1 MAGAGAASRLRQHIV
16 KRAADAS
23 EHTIR
28 GVEKNGRQLE
38 ARGQVDPAQASVEP
52 DEQGGAAPAAVGY
65 VPIEIGDVV
74 PTEHKYE
81 YLSIRVENVPL
92 GAKLSA
98 GEDNGDE
105 SWSLTV
111 ADLKNLVYIPSR
123 KGVDERN
130 LIVRIVGVKG
140 GFGEAVKSVEV
151 PIGPADLV
159 QGTYEAP
166 AAGSSMF
173 GAGGGMAAA
182 FQAEID
188 AEVARQLATQ
198 KGAWQKELQR
208 RLAEQAQAHEEAL
221 GAGANMERTA
231 EAESLIAEAEARVQ
245 AAEAAAQE
253 AHEAMVQALARA
265 ESAEAEAASL
275 GMNEEAETLREQL
288 MAVRREL
295 SGVRASMRVR
305 SGSVEEIQKE
315 VHDSLQDE
323 FAHQLEELH
332 ERYGRELERLTK
344 LATSAT
350 ASVPAPPLAADG
362 GEIQA
367 RLAEAR
373 RQWEQEIAAKLASV
387 ESATKKAILEGR
399 EAAVAQ
405 ARQQWEQE
413 FQGRLAEAQ
422 AEWQESQ
429 LGGAPDPAPQ
439 VDTDALVK
447 QAIAARDKQWQ
458 AEFERRMSKERE
470 AWQAAQPAPA
480 AGIDEDEVA
489 RRIEAARQ
497 EWETSQPAP
506 AAGVDEDEVANRIEI
521 ARQEWEASQPEP
533 VGGVDEEE
541 LVRRMEAAR
550 QEWLEAQNSLIEMR
564 DREWQ
569 AELDRRVSEEHE
581 QLVAAQAAIAT
592 AGTGEGDPEAL
603 AAIQQEWA
611 QSQTLEIERR
621 LLEAEEAWAAK
632 DEERLQ
638 AARQSWEAEQ
648 QQMLAERDEK
658 WKLEIVRQLD
668 EARHAWKQG
677 VEDHVPDLEM
687 PVVTAGE
694 APVGVSP
701 GTDEDPT
708 VSAAPETAV
717 SDVVADQS
725 SMLIGEEEVVLDEE
739 VPSFFEE
746 HPEETFADRELGLQG
761 RRDLP
766 EEDEDDGSDDI
777 VPEWM
782 EIWADKLRIPPHWVP
797 PAHRFGRRVKRLS
810 RSAWRKLRDLVAGQI
825 AARRAAAES
834 KKANAAQ
841 PGGQPADAA
850 TTMAAAGIA
859 VAPAG
864 RRGFRQTKLY
874 RLLLKAGQLTSRLAR
889 ALLRLVGAVLF
900 RVFRLALIAGV
911 IALLY
916 HGYYWVK
923 PKVYPQVEPYI
934 ASYWDPYVGPYIRVY
949 WDPYVQPYIDTYW
962 GGYAK
967 PQIVKTWNTYV
978 EPYTDSAW
986 TTTKSLANDA
996 LDGIMGLLPD
1006 APPPP
1011 KVGGAVSKGKSAA
1024 ASAPK
1029 PAPGS
1034 PPKLTG
1040 VAQRLYLTQ
1049 PVVTLRADANKYSAA
1064 VGTVRQ
1070 SDHIQR
1076 LGMNG
1081 GWVKIRVVAN
1091 KMKVGWVPGGLLSE
1105 APVGK

>member
-1 MAGAGAASRLRQHIV
+1 
-16 KRAADAS
+16 
-23 EHTIR
+23 
-28 GVEKNGRQLE
+28 
-38 ARGQVDPAQASVEP
+38 VDPAQASVEP
-52 DEQGGAAPAAVGY
+52 DEQGGEAPAAVGY
-65 VPIEIGDVV
+65 VPIEVGDIL

-81 YLSIRVENVPL
+81 YLSIRVEGVPL

-98 GEDNGDE
+98 GQDNGDE
-105 SWSLTV
+105 SWSLAV

-130 LIVRIVGVKG
+130 LVIRIVGVRG
-140 GFGEAVKSVEV
+140 GFGEGVASFDV
-151 PIGPADLV
+151 PIRPEDLV
-159 QGTYEAP
+159 EGTYEAP

-173 GAGGGMAAA
+173 GAGGGMAVA

-208 RLAEQAQAHEEAL
+208 RLAEQAEAHQEAL
-221 GAGANMERTA
+221 GAGANTERTP

-245 AAEAAAQE
+245 AAEQAALE
-253 AHEAMVQALARA
+253 AHEAMAQALARA
-265 ESAEAEAASL
+265 EAAEAEAASL
-275 GMNEEAETLREQL
+275 GMNQEAETLREQL

-323 FAHQLEELH
+323 FANQLEELH

-344 LATSAT
+344 LATSA
-350 ASVPAPPLAADG
+350 AANVPPPLAADD

-373 RQWEQEIAAKLASV
+373 RQWEQEIASKLASV
-387 ESATKKAILEGR
+387 ESATKKAVLEGR

-422 AEWQESQ
+422 AEWQGSQ
-429 LGGAPDPAPQ
+429 PGNVADPAPQ

-458 AEFERRMSKERE
+458 AEFDRRISKERE
-470 AWQAAQPAPA
+470 AWQAAQPGPA

-497 EWETSQPAP
+497 EWEALQSAP
-506 AAGVDEDEVANRIEI
+506 MAGIDEDEVARRIEI
-521 ARQEWEASQPEP
+521 ARQAWEASRPEP
-533 VGGVDEEE
+533 VAGVDEEE
-541 LVRRMEAAR
+541 MARRLEAAR
-550 QEWLEAQNSLIEMR
+550 HEWLEAQNSLIEMR

-569 AELDRRVSEEHE
+569 AELDRRVGEEHE
-581 QLVAAQAAIAT
+581 HLVAAQAAIAT
-592 AGTGEGDPEAL
+592 AGAGDGDPEAL
-603 AAIQQEWA
+603 AALQQEWA
-611 QSQTLEIERR
+611 QAQTLEIERR

-632 DEERLQ
+632 DEERLE

-677 VEDHVPDLEM
+677 DEEHTPELAI

-694 APVGVSP
+694 APVGVS
-701 GTDEDPT
+701 TETVEDPT
-708 VSAAPETAV
+708 VSHVSETVVPE
-717 SDVVADQS
+717 VVADRS
-725 SMLIGEEEVVLDEE
+725 SMPIGEEEVVREGE
-739 VPSFFEE
+739 FPSFFEE
-746 HPEETFADRELGLQG
+746 HREETFADRELGLQG

-766 EEDEDDGSDDI
+766 DEEDEDDGSDDI

-782 EIWADKLRIPPHWVP
+782 EVWADKLRIPPHWVP
-797 PAHRFGRRVKRLS
+797 PAHRFGRRVKRFS
-810 RSAWRKLRDLVAGQI
+810 RWAWRKLRALVARQI
-825 AARRAAAES
+825 AARRAAAEA

-841 PGGQPADAA
+841 TAPQSGGQPADAA
-850 TTMAAAGIA
+850 AAMAAAGLA
-859 VAPAG
+859 VAPAA
-864 RRGFRQTKLY
+864 RRSFRQTKLY
-874 RLLLKAGQLTSRLAR
+874 RLLRKGGQLASRLAR
-889 ALLRLVGAVLF
+889 ALLRLFGAVLS
-900 RVFRLALIAGV
+900 RAFRLAFIAGV

-923 PKVYPQVEPYI
+923 PKVYPHVEPYI
-934 ASYWDPYVGPYIRVY
+934 ASYWDPYVGPYVRVY
-949 WDPYVQPYIDTYW
+949 WNPYVQPYIDTYW
-962 GGYAK
+962 SGYAK

-978 EPYTDSAW
+978 EPYADSAW

-1040 VAQRLYLTQ
+1040 VAQRLFLTQ

-1070 SDHIQR
+1070 SDHLQR

-1081 GWVKIRVVAN
+1081 GWVKIRLVAK

-1105 APVGK
+1105 TPVGKKADGDRPE